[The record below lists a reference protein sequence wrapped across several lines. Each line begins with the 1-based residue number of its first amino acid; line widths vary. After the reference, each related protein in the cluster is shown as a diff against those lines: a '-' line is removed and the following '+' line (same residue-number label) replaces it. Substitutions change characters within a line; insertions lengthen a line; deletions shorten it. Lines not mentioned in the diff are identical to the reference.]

1 MSMAEWPAEI
11 LGTRGMD
18 WDPEADEAW
27 RADAVDRVRLIQFM
41 EACMAVDVMTSEG
54 EYRLLSPLTDW
65 CAAWVHEWWHS
76 DPDTP
81 CGLNEQCVN

>member
-1 MSMAEWPAEI
+1 
-11 LGTRGMD
+11 MD

-76 DPDTP
+76 DPGTP